1 MPFLSGTDA
10 KILVDLYGGMAEFA
24 IFCRRRRRFRKIP
37 KGNNVQSQHSD
48 GVLSIGL
55 LEDDPDFRE
64 ELALGLGG
72 YGFHVSFAVGTAAE
86 FYQRFNADPCD
97 VALLDAN
104 VPGEDGFAVATRL
117 RALHPVGIVMLTGR
131 TALEDRVRGLE
142 GGADTYLTKPV
153 DLLELS
159 SVIRSLV
166 RRMRISRGAAVQP
179 DKPADKGVSNVWS
192 LQEGGWILVD
202 PVGMSLHLSAQERT
216 FLTALIDA
224 SGSVVSRQALSELFS
239 PGNPSEFELRRIDV
253 LVSRLRTK
261 AQTSGIKL
269 PVLSVRGQGYVF
281 AG

>member
-1 MPFLSGTDA
+1 
-10 KILVDLYGGMAEFA
+10 
-24 IFCRRRRRFRKIP
+24 
-37 KGNNVQSQHSD
+37 VQAQQSD

-55 LEDDPDFRE
+55 LEDDDDFRE

-72 YGFHVSFAVGTAAE
+72 YGFRVSFAVGSAAE
-86 FYQRFNADPCD
+86 FYRRFNSEPCD

-104 VPGEDGFAVATRL
+104 VPGEDGFTVATRL

-166 RRMRISRGAAVQP
+166 RRMRIVRNSVQP
-179 DKPADKGVSNVWS
+179 VQPVEKTPSNVWA

-202 PVGMSLHLSAQERT
+202 PSGVSLHLSSQERT
-216 FLTALIDA
+216 FLKALLDV
-224 SGSVVSRQALSELFS
+224 SGSVVSRQALSALFN
-239 PGNPSEFELRRIDV
+239 PNNPSDFELRRIDV

-261 AQTSGIKL
+261 AQSSGIKL

>member
-1 MPFLSGTDA
+1 
-10 KILVDLYGGMAEFA
+10 
-24 IFCRRRRRFRKIP
+24 
-37 KGNNVQSQHSD
+37 VQAQQSD

-55 LEDDPDFRE
+55 LEDDDDFRE

-72 YGFHVSFAVGTAAE
+72 YGFRVSFAVGTAAE
-86 FYQRFNADPCD
+86 FYSRFNNEPCD
-97 VALLDAN
+97 IALLDAN
-104 VPGEDGFAVATRL
+104 VPGEDGFTVATRL

-166 RRMRISRGAAVQP
+166 RRMRIVRKAVQQQETP
-179 DKPADKGVSNVWS
+179 VEKGVTNVWA

-202 PVGMSLHLSAQERT
+202 PSGVSLHLSAQERT
-216 FLTALIDA
+216 FLKALLDV
-224 SGSVVSRQALSELFS
+224 SGSVVSRQALSALFS
-239 PGNPSEFELRRIDV
+239 PDNPSDFELRRIDV

-261 AQTSGIKL
+261 AQSSGIKL